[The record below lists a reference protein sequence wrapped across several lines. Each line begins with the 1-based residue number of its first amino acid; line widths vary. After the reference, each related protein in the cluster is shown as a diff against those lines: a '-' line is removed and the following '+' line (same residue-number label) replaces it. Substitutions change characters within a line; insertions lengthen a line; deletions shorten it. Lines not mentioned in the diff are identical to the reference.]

1 MSSKA
6 TIGKLL
12 DTEMDRKQF
21 LGFVGASSLVVL
33 GVSGIIKGITG
44 VAGRHVQH
52 GYGSSSYGE
61 APAGRTVGKR

>member
-12 DTEMDRKQF
+12 DAEMDRKQF
-21 LGFVGASSLVVL
+21 LGVLGASSLVIL

-44 VAGRHVQH
+44 VASRQVQH
-52 GYGSSSYGE
+52 GYGSSTYGE
-61 APAGRTVGKR
+61 TPAGKR